1 MARLGRLTSSTA
13 DAMLSRPRDKSAKES
28 AGRRNL
34 RVRLALERV
43 VGRPVE
49 SDYQSQSMR
58 EGSEREAD
66 ALAYYEALTGVLL
79 DKTGFLSHTSL
90 LAGASLDGHL
100 DDFTGIVEVKS
111 PLPATHWEYI
121 RSNTVPLDYTRQIQH
136 QMWITG
142 ADWCDFVSFNPD
154 FPDTLRLKVVR
165 FLRDEPALVEYERQ
179 VVAFLAEVDR
189 DVDAIKS
196 MADVRGQAETGSQGT
211 QRRTGDQCRVILMRL
226 EPCG

>member
-1 MARLGRLTSSTA
+1 
-13 DAMLSRPRDKSAKES
+13 MLSQPREKSAKES

-79 DKTGFLSHTSL
+79 DKTGFLSHRSL
-90 LAGASLDGHL
+90 MAGASLDGHL

-111 PLPATHWEYI
+111 PIPATHWEYL

-136 QMWITG
+136 QLWITG
-142 ADWCDFVSFNPD
+142 AEWCDFVSFNPD
-154 FPDTLRLKVVR
+154 FPDALRLKVVR
-165 FLRDEPALVEYERQ
+165 FLRDEPALLDYEQKVR
-179 VVAFLAEVDR
+179 AFLADVER
-189 DVDAIKS
+189 DVDAIRS
-196 MADVRGQAETGSQGT
+196 MANLRGQ
-211 QRRTGDQCRVILMRL
+211 L
-226 EPCG
+226 EAAAGVA